1 MNKIFFILI
10 LVLSSIFPFAQ
21 DQKDLYQKAMQAF
34 EDDKPKKAITHL
46 TTELDYFPQHVEARI
61 LRIEIN
67 LKEQNYTAACADINA
82 LREYGRKE
90 SESFEC
96 PDCANKFIQRNEA
109 INIDTSKARPDMDV
123 EAPIYPGGDEAMFND
138 ISRNLVYPP
147 DCKEL
152 NISGKINMKF
162 IIECD
167 GSISNIQAVNTIENG
182 RSLEMEA
189 HKAIVHLKRFSSPA
203 KQFGKAVRQ
212 EMILPI
218 TFKLK

>member
-1 MNKIFFILI
+1 MNKKSVI
-10 LVLSSIFPFAQ
+10 LVLLLLPIFAVAQ
-21 DQKDLYQKAMQAF
+21 DKKDLYQKAMQAWG
-34 EDDKPKKAITHL
+34 DGKPKKAITYL
-46 TTELDYFPQHVEARI
+46 TTELDYFPQHLEARI

-67 LKEQNYTAACADINA
+67 LKEQNYIAACADINA
-82 LREYGRKE
+82 LREYGRNE
-90 SESFEC
+90 SESFDC
-96 PDCANKFIQRNEA
+96 PDCPNKYMQQHETIHN
-109 INIDTSKARPDMDV
+109 DTTKSQSDKDI

-167 GSISNIQAVNTIENG
+167 GSISNIQAINKIENG

-203 KQFGKAVRQ
+203 KQFGKPVRQ
-212 EMILPI
+212 EVILPI